1 MLSAKKNQGMTR
13 SPNSGMIRTLHKAS
27 PGTAPTRK
35 VTISDI
41 AEATALSKATIS
53 LVLRDSPSIP
63 GVTRERVL
71 EAASRLGYVYHRG
84 AASLRGGTTRTVGV
98 VVNDI
103 TNPYFAETVALIQQ
117 RLTAAGR
124 FSFLCNTGEDLTV
137 QSSFVEKMREYNV
150 DGIIM
155 SPAEGTDP
163 QWLHRLSDAGMP
175 VVLFS
180 RSVDTGVDSVIPD
193 NVGGMRLAME
203 HLVELGHRR
212 VAMVGANQRNSTG
225 TGRLEGYLKAL
236 KVARLPEDRRLIK
249 YSLPSR
255 DAGFK
260 AARELMELTERPT
273 AIVCFND
280 VLAFGVMLGLR
291 SLGLSPGADISV
303 VGFDD
308 IAETSLWQPALTSI
322 KVPIGALAEE
332 ASQLLLTR
340 VGQPKPASAAR
351 ILLPVSIAIRE
362 TTGPAPAEG

>member
-1 MLSAKKNQGMTR
+1 
-13 SPNSGMIRTLHKAS
+13 MIRTRHAAS
-27 PGTAPTRK
+27 PGAAPGRK
-35 VTISDI
+35 VTINDI
-41 AEATALSKATIS
+41 AEATALSKATVS
-53 LVLRDSPSIP
+53 LVLRNSPSIP
-63 GVTRERVL
+63 EVTRSRVL

-84 AASLRGGTTRTVGV
+84 AASLRGGTTRTVGI

-124 FSFLCNTGEDLTV
+124 FSFLCNTGEDLAV

-163 QWLHRLSDAGMP
+163 QWLRQLGATGMP
-175 VVLFS
+175 LVLFS
-180 RSVDTGVDSVIPD
+180 RHIDAGVDNVGAD

-212 VAMVGANQRNSTG
+212 IAMVGANQRTSTG
-225 TGRLEGYLKAL
+225 IERLEGYLKAV
-236 KVARLPEDRRLIK
+236 KVARLPQDERLIK

-260 AARELMELTERPT
+260 AARELMELADRPT

-291 SLGLSPGADISV
+291 SLGLAPGTDVSV
-303 VGFDD
+303 IGFDD
-308 IAETSLWQPALTSI
+308 VAEASLWRPTLTSI
-322 KVPIGALAEE
+322 QVPLAVLAEE
-332 ASQLLLTR
+332 ASQLLLSRIGQALPSSATR
-340 VGQPKPASAAR
+340 V
-351 ILLPVSIAIRE
+351 LLPVTIAVRE
-362 TTGPAPAEG
+362 TTGRAPVEG